1 MSEANLKKALRNVIN
16 AHTTRPSNINATS
29 IQFQNVLKRRVA
41 SIVTPEMRASHVTGS
56 NKNNKLNGDEN
67 LRRLTLKLVDAH
79 LNANQTRV
87 DSISQKITD
96 VIRKRLV
103 RNTKR
108 PPEFAQMMKTQLTKL
123 TEQLKKRMQKK
134 QIPITETS
142 NSGTQTSTNMME
154 SQVKKRMQKK
164 QIPITETSNSGTQT
178 STNMMESQIIK
189 LTEQLNKR
197 IQMVPFKLI
206 QQIQELKHP
215 LLKTT
220 RIQRQLKSGN
230 LTTILQAVG
239 ALTHTNFNRRVSPE
253 VMKKLR
259 NIEGKLTTS
268 KAPLAIEASNVPL
281 AIEASNVPLAI
292 EAPLV
297 LKAPNVLKA
306 PSRGQQLWR
315 SVNTTRTRGSR
326 LIDTAKNT
334 ANKAAAERAA
344 AAMAAAK
351 QRMKT
356 LKFKNINE
364 LKTFRTSV
372 GLPNNNENYR
382 AALNRLQQKK
392 SVEATKKFDN
402 IYNNLMRIKGYAQPR
417 SVTSVSE
424 SLIPLLGN
432 VNQARKQ
439 KYNNVKNISKYSIL
453 MGTVSQSKINN
464 PNVKEAYH
472 IAKKGWNSKEHTPNH
487 VRQLEKLQEIYNKY
501 YNNKAV
507 PKLGKDRGMNLLR
520 GNKTLVREAA
530 RPIILFGNE
539 IVRAAIYHNKA
550 NSSKK
555 YAIPQG
561 RYTLYQINGTT
572 PSGKYKVTRKR
583 LFGSNNM

>member
-1 MSEANLKKALRNVIN
+1 
-16 AHTTRPSNINATS
+16 
-29 IQFQNVLKRRVA
+29 
-41 SIVTPEMRASHVTGS
+41 MRASHVTGS

-123 TEQLKKRMQKK
+123 TEQL
-134 QIPITETS
+134 
-142 NSGTQTSTNMME
+142 
-154 SQVKKRMQKK
+154 KKRMQKK

-268 KAPLAIEASNVPL
+268 KAPL